1 MRTKRACKV
10 KWKVFFIIFKVLS
23 VAKGCLRPENA
34 PSVFIQSFLKKQ
46 DRNYNVSIKQCCQV
60 VTLKHSKNWVLISKR
75 ETEIAK
81 RTFILNLSVNIRFEI
96 RNPFWICT
104 KFDTVLPGH
113 KRKLCSTWKVWKN
126 MTVKKIDEVAKRS
139 QKLLFPRTP
148 RAISWTG
155 SVGWTKNLILTWLTR
170 VVI

>member
-10 KWKVFFIIFKVLS
+10 IFFIIFKVLS
-23 VAKGCLRPENA
+23 VAKGCLRPESA

-60 VTLKHSKNWVLISKR
+60 VTLKHSENWVLISKR
-75 ETEIAK
+75 EKEIAK
-81 RTFILNLSVNIRFEI
+81 RTFILNLSVSILFEI

-104 KFDTVLPGH
+104 KFDTVLPSH
-113 KRKLCSTWKVWKN
+113 KRKLCSTWKVWKD
-126 MTVKKIDEVAKRS
+126 MTVKKIDEVVKRS

-148 RAISWTG
+148 RAISWKG
-155 SVGWTKNLILTWLTR
+155 SVGWTKNLVLTWLTR